1 MPTQNEFQTRAVRI
15 GMITLAAG
23 LIANFVP
30 ALYLAVA
37 LGVMP
42 DSGDL
47 LQIWTVALSAFGASW
62 IVQPLSFYPM
72 LGTGGSYIGWLCGN
86 VADLRVPAAT
96 IAQRVTNAEHGTP
109 RGDIMATIGIAGSVL
124 VSVLILTTFTF
135 AGAVIMPLVPEFVKK
150 AFTFVLPAVV
160 GAVYA
165 ELSGKHLRIG
175 LTTILLALLVTY
187 FAVRT
192 GLPQWLL
199 SLCVIG
205 GGVAMARLHFSLSRR
220 N

>member
-1 MPTQNEFQTRAVRI
+1 MPENDTFQARAVRL
-15 GMITLAAG
+15 GFFTLIAG
-23 LIANFVP
+23 IIANFIP
-30 ALYLAVA
+30 ALYLAFT
-37 LGVMP
+37 LGLMP
-42 DSGDL
+42 PASDL

-96 IAQRVTNAEHGTP
+96 MAQRVTSSEHGTP
-109 RGDIMATIGIAGSVL
+109 RGELMATIGIAGSVF
-124 VSVLILTTFTF
+124 VSVLILTLFTF
-135 AGAVIMPLVPEFVKK
+135 AGAVIMPAVPPLVKK

-165 ELSGKHLRIG
+165 ELSGKQLRLG
-175 LTTILLALLVTY
+175 LGTIALALLITY
-187 FAVRT
+187 FSAKA

-199 SLCVIG
+199 SLCIIAGGMVI
-205 GGVAMARLHFSLSRR
+205 ARLQFLSCK
-220 N
+220 

>member
-1 MPTQNEFQTRAVRI
+1 MSVQEEFQSRAARI
-15 GMITLAAG
+15 GIITLTAG
-23 LIANFVP
+23 LIANFLP
-30 ALYLAVA
+30 AVYLAA
-37 LGVMP
+37 AFGVMP
-42 DSGDL
+42 NSGDL

-72 LGTGGSYIGWLCGN
+72 LGIGGSYIGWLCGN

-109 RGDIMATIGIAGSVL
+109 KGEVMATIGIAGSVL
-124 VSVLILTTFTF
+124 VSVTILTLFTF
-135 AGAVIMPLVPEFVKK
+135 AGAAIMPLVPEFVKK
-150 AFTFVLPAVV
+150 AFGFVLPAVV

-175 LTTILLALLVTY
+175 LTTIALALLLTY
-187 FAVRT
+187 FAGLA

-199 SLCVIG
+199 SLGVIG
-205 GGVAMARLHFSLSRR
+205 GGVVMARLHFLRSR
-220 N
+220 